1 MWRNQDFIFRVDGDI
16 SFEPGLVES
25 LMREFDHD
33 QRLGIASAT
42 LLEPSGQG
50 WREVPAPAFHT
61 RGATKFYSAAC
72 FEAISGLQSGLGWD
86 TIDEAHAMM
95 LGFRTRSFAHLRA
108 FHHRPQGGGIGLWRG
123 RLATGRAAYQTGYS
137 LIFMMARVARNLLT
151 PPYLLGALLLLAGYL
166 EGYLSRK
173 PRSAPPEVVR
183 FVRTQQLRRLM
194 LMESL
199 WS

>member
-1 MWRNQDFIFRVDGDI
+1 
-16 SFEPGLVES
+16 
-25 LMREFDHD
+25 
-33 QRLGIASAT
+33 
-42 LLEPSGQG
+42 
-50 WREVPAPAFHT
+50 
-61 RGATKFYSAAC
+61 
-72 FEAISGLQSGLGWD
+72 
-86 TIDEAHAMM
+86 
-95 LGFRTRSFAHLRA
+95 
-108 FHHRPQGGGIGLWRG
+108 LWRG

-151 PPYLLGALLLLAGYL
+151 PPYLLVALLLLAGYL